1 MIKASTV
8 CRRPEGDVQGASVCL
23 GVPYLWERLIAPQS
37 PQGSRSALVKHW
49 RTSCLPF
56 VVFVLYVGFAA
67 SVRGHVTSR
76 PVVLAWTRCAFAGA
90 FVALGAGLAIAER

>member
-1 MIKASTV
+1 MIKASAV

-49 RTSCLPF
+49 RTYG
-56 VVFVLYVGFAA
+56 VFAA
-67 SVRGHVTSR
+67 FVRGHVTSR
-76 PVVLAWTRCAFAGA
+76 PVVLAWMRCAFARA
-90 FVALGAGLAIAER
+90 FVALGARLALAERQGVLLNR